1 MAKKSYCI
9 IDDENLT
16 VTFVPEKMTKKDIE
30 TVKVLIELGYK
41 AKRTTVEKMYP
52 KNELFTKEN
61 VYKFLKSKG
70 EDELNKFKEKE
81 NENAVD
87 KNGIAK
93 TYANGNPRKKGFIGA
108 LQEFRKEYESE
119 FKAFMKEN

>member
-30 TVKVLIELGYK
+30 TTKVLIELGYK
-41 AKRTTVEKMYP
+41 AKRVTVDEMYP
-52 KNELFTKEN
+52 KNDLFTKEN
-61 VYKFLKSKG
+61 VYKFLENKG
-70 EDELNKFKEKE
+70 EEEVNKFKEKE

-87 KNGIAK
+87 ENGVIKKYKNGK
-93 TYANGNPRKKGFIGA
+93 PRKKGFIGA
-108 LQEFRKEYESE
+108 LQDFRKEYEEE
-119 FKAFMKEN
+119 FKAFINK